1 MKRTKWLIY
10 TVCVGLIPIVIRFF
24 IYWFSNNITSIEYV
38 FNETELITFGLI
50 LHLTNINELED
61 RIDLDRSWKT
71 KKIGTSV
78 ILMVVLSV
86 LLGIAYLA
94 DANPDGLKIDRVKI
108 KLSAGALDLATL
120 AICYFVYNRLNV
132 NSNEPV

>member
-10 TVCVGLIPIVIRFF
+10 TVCVGLIPIIIRFF

-50 LHLTNINELED
+50 LHLTNLNELED

-78 ILMVVLSV
+78 IFMVVLSV

-94 DANPDGLKIDRVKI
+94 DANPKVLEINRVKI

-120 AICYFVYNRLNV
+120 IISYFVYNRLNV
-132 NSNEPV
+132 NSNESV

>member
-10 TVCVGLIPIVIRFF
+10 TVCVGLIPIIIRFF

-61 RIDLDRSWKT
+61 RVDLERSWKT

-78 ILMVVLSV
+78 IFMVVLSV

-94 DANPDGLKIDRVKI
+94 DANPEVLKINRAKI

-120 AICYFVYNRLNV
+120 VISYFVYNRLNV
-132 NSNEPV
+132 NSNESI

>member
-1 MKRTKWLIY
+1 MKRTTWLIY
-10 TVCVGLIPIVIRFF
+10 TVCVGLIPIIIRFF

-78 ILMVVLSV
+78 IFMVVLSV

-94 DANPDGLKIDRVKI
+94 DANPKVLEINRVKI

-120 AICYFVYNRLNV
+120 IISYFVYNRLNV

>member
-10 TVCVGLIPIVIRFF
+10 TVYVGLIPIIIRFF

-61 RIDLDRSWKT
+61 RVDLVRGWKT
-71 KKIGTSV
+71 KNIGTSV

-94 DANPDGLKIDRVKI
+94 DANPKV
-108 KLSAGALDLATL
+108 
-120 AICYFVYNRLNV
+120 
-132 NSNEPV
+132 

>member
-10 TVCVGLIPIVIRFF
+10 TVCVGLIPIIIRFF

-50 LHLTNINELED
+50 LHLTNLNELED

-94 DANPDGLKIDRVKI
+94 DANPEGLKIDRVKI
-108 KLSAGALDLATL
+108 KWSAGVLDVIT
-120 AICYFVYNRLNV
+120 FVISFFIHNRLNA
-132 NSNEPV
+132 NSNESV